1 MGSSAQ
7 EGIEQIAVILAAG
20 AGSRFTGT
28 HHKLEALIGGV
39 TVLEWAV
46 RAAHAAAIGPVV
58 VVTGANTP
66 RFADPDLQV
75 QTIHNPNWAEG
86 QATSLRTAID
96 AARTLGA
103 AAAVVGLGDQPFI
116 TAASWQAV
124 ARSRSPIA
132 VATYT
137 DAAGRTQRAN
147 PVRLGREIWDDLP
160 TAGDHGARELIQVRP
175 DLVEAIPCQGS
186 PADIDT
192 LEDLRRWQNSSST
205 NSP

>member
-1 MGSSAQ
+1 MGSAAQ

-20 AGSRFTGT
+20 AGSRFTGN
-28 HHKLEALIGGV
+28 HHKLEALIGGI

-46 RAAHAAAIGPVV
+46 RAAHSAAIGPVV
-58 VVTGANTP
+58 VITGAYIPQFT
-66 RFADPDLQV
+66 DPDLRV
-75 QTIHNPNWAEG
+75 HVVHNPDWADG

-96 AARTLGA
+96 AARRLGA

-137 DAAGRTQRAN
+137 NSEGNTQRSN
-147 PVRLGREIWDDLP
+147 PVRLSRDIWDDLP
-160 TAGDHGARELIQVRP
+160 TSGDHGARALIQVRP